1 MNFDWI
7 PLLRFPIEWGA
18 LGLTVVACLYWER
31 SGASGLGVE
40 GALAAAMIGYVVGYD
55 ATSSYA
61 AGTAIAAGAALL
73 YALAAGTTLH
83 LLRSDPAIGSFAC
96 SLVAACG
103 LGLLTRTGTHAL
115 LVERPAPGLW
125 RGTAFDGTYAEDLI
139 ANPWLLAAPLLVA
152 LGAWIHWRTPFGLR
166 LRAFGETPALR
177 IPGASAFR
185 TRLVGLAAGSLFAVP
200 AAALLLRDSGPSPPL
215 AIGMLALA
223 CTVAGRWA
231 FAPAL
236 LLAAGIALLRTLR
249 HVVAPSGPAVVPL
262 EIAPFALA
270 LLYLVLLSR
279 RALRISAS
287 RHARLDPDT
296 L

>member
-1 MNFDWI
+1 MTFDWI

-18 LGLTVVACLYWER
+18 LALAVVACLFWER
-31 SGASGLGVE
+31 AGASGLGVE
-40 GALAAAMIGYVVGYD
+40 GALAAAMIGFVAGYD
-55 ATSSYA
+55 ATASYA
-61 AGTAIAAGAALL
+61 AASGIAAGAAIL
-73 YALAAGTTLH
+73 YALATGT
-83 LLRSDPAIGSFAC
+83 LLLSLKSDPAVGAFAC

-115 LVERPAPGLW
+115 LVERPAPGLL
-125 RGTAFDGTYAEDLI
+125 RGTVFDGTYAEDLI
-139 ANPWLLAAPLLVA
+139 GNPWLLAAPLLVG

-177 IPGASAFR
+177 VPGASAVR
-185 TRLVGLAAGSLFAVP
+185 TRLLGLAAGSLFAVP
-200 AAALLLRDSGPSPPL
+200 AAALLLRDSGTSPPL
-215 AIGMLALA
+215 AVGMLALA
-223 CTVAGRWA
+223 CAVAGRWA

-249 HVVAPSGPAVVPL
+249 HYAVPGSPAVVPL

-270 LLYLVLLSR
+270 LLYLVFLSR